1 MGTSANPTPEKH
13 VEQGVPDTPLGKMYK
28 EHIELILKKDVEA
41 LLDQYTD
48 DAVLISSFSGDR
60 TPKYYRGRTE
70 LREHFQGILGLA
82 GLEVDIAFWGETENA
97 LMIVEAVKV
106 TTAEGSANMRF
117 ADSWVL
123 ENGRIKLHFAG
134 MVQYPDGSIA

>member
-1 MGTSANPTPEKH
+1 M
-13 VEQGVPDTPLGKMYK
+13 
-28 EHIELILKKDVEA
+28 
-41 LLDQYTD
+41 
-48 DAVLISSFSGDR
+48 
-60 TPKYYRGRTE
+60 
-70 LREHFQGILGLA
+70 
-82 GLEVDIAFWGETENA
+82 DIAFWGETENA

-134 MVQYPDGSIA
+134 MVQYPDGSFA